1 MSRVANYL
9 DVKRKHFRFPAYDDA
24 EGVKLESE
32 HKPAFS
38 QENDWILTEIKDT
51 PSRPKPEKE
60 IIERKVP
67 SSQRNR
73 GHNVQQKEELA
84 QHRANLPRYEKRPV
98 KEQQPT
104 GKTNFFGSQ
113 TKRSSYQVTSKEA
126 KAEPMTT
133 PKKEYSGRSYFVP
146 KYIPASIIP
155 DEPKPEV
162 SQNDLLDSM
171 AKPQESYLLFDQ
183 EPAAYQVKEAND
195 PTVKKFNRPQGVGMT
210 RSQYRAVSKKT
221 GEKKGLLDRTLQ
233 GMIEDDKMDDEKNG
247 YFRP

>member
-1 MSRVANYL
+1 MANYL

-24 EGVKLESE
+24 DGVKLESE

-38 QENDWILTEIKDT
+38 KDNDWILTDIKDT
-51 PSRPKPEKE
+51 LTRTKVEKE
-60 IIERKVP
+60 TIDRKVP

-104 GKTNFFGSQ
+104 GKTSFFGSQ
-113 TKRSSYQVTSKEA
+113 AKRSSYQVTSKET
-126 KAEPMTT
+126 KAEPMAS
-133 PKKEYSGRSYFVP
+133 PKKEYNGRSYFVP

-155 DEPKPEV
+155 DEQKPDI
-162 SQNDLLDSM
+162 SHNDLLDSM
-171 AKPQESYLLFDQ
+171 TKPRESYLLFDQ
-183 EPAAYQVKEAND
+183 EPAAYQVKESND

-210 RSQYRAVSKKT
+210 RSQYRAAGKKT
-221 GEKKGLLDRTLQ
+221 GEKKGLLDRSLQ
-233 GMIEDDKMDDEKNG
+233 GMIEDDQMDAEKNG
-247 YFRP
+247 YFRS